1 MTYTRD
7 IDHCPGN
14 GCPLRESCRR
24 YLLGQMAEAKA
35 QQYTWWV
42 SEEYDAGTNAYNNML
57 MIKDK

>member
-42 SEEYDAGTNAYNNML
+42 SEEYDAGTNACKNML
-57 MIKDK
+57 IIKDN

>member
-42 SEEYDAGTNAYNNML
+42 SEEYDAETNACNNMVT
-57 MIKDK
+57 IKDK

>member
-14 GCPLRESCRR
+14 GCPLRENCRR
-24 YLLGQMAEAKA
+24 YLLGTMPEAKA
-35 QQYTWWV
+35 EKYTWWV
-42 SEEYDAGTNAYNNML
+42 SEEYDAGTNACENML

>member
-14 GCPLRESCRR
+14 GCPLREGCVR
-24 YLLGQMAEAKA
+24 YRLGQMPEHA
-35 QQYTWWV
+35 QEPYTWWV
-42 SEEYDAGTNAYNNML
+42 SEEYDAETNACENML

>member
-42 SEEYDAGTNAYNNML
+42 SEQYDAETNACNNMVT
-57 MIKDK
+57 IKDK

>member
-14 GCPLRESCRR
+14 GCPLRKSCRR

-42 SEEYDAGTNAYNNML
+42 SEEYDDETNACNNML
-57 MIKDK
+57 MIEDK

>member
-14 GCPLRESCRR
+14 RCPLRESCRR

-42 SEEYDAGTNAYNNML
+42 GEEYDAETNACENML

>member
-7 IDHCPGN
+7 IDHCAGN

-35 QQYTWWV
+35 HQYTWWV
-42 SEEYDAGTNAYNNML
+42 SEEYNAETNACKNML
-57 MIKDK
+57 LIKDK

>member
-35 QQYTWWV
+35 QKYTWWV
-42 SEEYDAGTNAYNNML
+42 SEEYDAETNACENML

>member
-7 IDHCPGN
+7 IDHCPGD

-42 SEEYDAGTNAYNNML
+42 SEEYDAGTNACNNML

>member
-14 GCPLRESCRR
+14 GCPLREECVR
-24 YLLGQMAEAKA
+24 YRLGQMPEHA
-35 QQYTWWV
+35 QEQYTWWV
-42 SEEYDAGTNAYNNML
+42 SEEYDTETNACENML